1 MGELR
6 NISFEE
12 EPADVKDRVAG
23 YWAKRADSF
32 FDLRYRELK
41 CDKAGRW
48 LDEISALLPWDK
60 SLNILDL
67 GCGAGFFEVLL
78 GKQGHS
84 VTGIDLTEDMVG
96 HTRRMIRVFGLD
108 ENRVKAVPMDAEK
121 PDFPDGTFDVVITRN
136 LTWTLP
142 HPADAYQEWFR
153 VLKTGGLLL
162 NFDAEY
168 AKNAHRWLKSP
179 ENIAHKDISDELKDE
194 CHEIYHMLAISSLA
208 RPVWD
213 TAVLA
218 QIGFSHIE
226 TDAEFGDRVYKE
238 QDEFYM
244 PDRMFRIAAFKE

>member
-1 MGELR
+1 MGELY

-12 EPADVKDRVAG
+12 ESADIKDRVAG
-23 YWAKRADSF
+23 YWTKRADSF
-32 FDLRYRELK
+32 FDARYRELGS
-41 CDKAGRW
+41 DKAGRW
-48 LDEISALLPWDK
+48 LDEISALIPQGG
-60 SLNILDL
+60 SLNILDI

-84 VTGIDLTEDMVG
+84 VTGIDLTEDMIERTG
-96 HTRRMIRVFGLD
+96 QMIRLFGLD
-108 ENRVKAVPMDAEK
+108 EGNVKAVSMDAEK
-121 PDFPDGTFDVVITRN
+121 LAFPDGTFDVVISRN

-142 HPADAYQEWFR
+142 HPVDAYQEWFR

-179 ENIAHKDISDELKDE
+179 ENLAHQKISDELKDE
-194 CHEIYHMLAISSLA
+194 CHEIYHMLAISGLA

-218 QIGFSHIE
+218 QIGFSRIE
-226 TDAEFGDRVYKE
+226 TDTGFGDRVYKKR
-238 QDEFYM
+238 DEFYM